1 MGSTTPHRAI
11 ASQET
16 RQIPRRQPPNAATHR
31 ILILLPLVLLGCL
44 VLAKLSQGKPMFVSV
59 GLAFDFPRKHR
70 AVYLGV
76 SSHEEKGVSSTPTNK
91 PD

>member
-1 MGSTTPHRAI
+1 MLAVEAEFCGT
-11 ASQET
+11 AS
-16 RQIPRRQPPNAATHR
+16 RDGIPTVKAE
-31 ILILLPLVLLGCL
+31 VLYEYD
-44 VLAKLSQGKPMFVSV
+44 S
-59 GLAFDFPRKHR
+59 KHR

>member
-1 MGSTTPHRAI
+1 MSAVEADFGGTSDR
-11 ASQET
+11 
-16 RQIPRRQPPNAATHR
+16 IPTVKAG
-31 ILILLPLVLLGCL
+31 VLYEYD
-44 VLAKLSQGKPMFVSV
+44 S
-59 GLAFDFPRKHR
+59 KHR